1 MKILYLTKGV
11 VGKHGYYRDI
21 MLAKGLVKQGHDV
34 SFIAAAESW
43 CGGLEI
49 TEGVKV
55 YTFFDPLPYQVKK
68 GGLSFFDVLSRIFFL
83 VGKRFDVVFVDSGF
97 RPVTGIPGHLYAWF
111 YKVPYVCEWWDWLG
125 KGGLYERKSKL
136 YQRTLGVFDNYFEVA
151 DKRHADGVVPL
162 SQKLKKRAE
171 KLDIP
176 EDRIMILHGGADL
189 SLSNAP
195 SKEDARRKLGIPTN
209 AKVVGFAG
217 LDGQEVQ
224 DLRPFLEAIQELKKH
239 IPDFVWFSTGGSLL
253 EKFRQQ
259 YDVGTEYF
267 EFGWVDY
274 TNYRAC
280 LACAD
285 ILLLTQEDNL
295 INQARWPNKIGDYLA
310 VGRPVLA
317 TPVGEVKFF
326 VEKYDQHGIHLVEWD
341 SKSITQ
347 AIEYLFSSDE
357 KLDQMGEANALIAH
371 EECSWDRKAEDLSN
385 FLSKI
390 VQMGKRPDKRG

>member
-1 MKILYLTKGV
+1 MNILYLTKGV

-43 CGGLEI
+43 HGGLEI
-49 TEGVKV
+49 IDGVKV
-55 YTFFDPLPYQVKK
+55 YSFFDPSPYQVKK
-68 GGLSFFDVLSRIFFL
+68 GGLSILDVFNRLLFL
-83 VGKRFDVVFVDSGF
+83 FGKRFDIVFVDSGF

-125 KGGLYERKSKL
+125 KKGLYERKSRP
-136 YQRTLGVFDNYFEVA
+136 YQNSLGILDNYLEIA
-151 DKRHADGVVPL
+151 DKKHADGVIPL
-162 SQKLKKRAE
+162 SLKLKQRAE

-189 SLSNAP
+189 SLSEAP
-195 SKEDARRKLGIPTN
+195 AKKEARSQLEIPAN

-217 LDGQEVQ
+217 LDSQEVQ
-224 DLRPFLEAIQELKKH
+224 DLKPFLEAIKEVKQR
-239 IPDFVWFSTGGSLL
+239 IPSFVWFSTGGTLQDNI
-253 EKFRQQ
+253 RQK
-259 YDVGTEYF
+259 YGVGDEYF

-274 TNYRAC
+274 KDYRSC

-310 VGRPVLA
+310 AGRPILA

-326 VEKYDQHGIHLVEWD
+326 AEKYHKHGIHLVEWKGD
-341 SKSITQ
+341 AIIK
-347 AIEYLFSSDE
+347 AIEELFSSDKNLE
-357 KLDQMGEANALIAH
+357 QMGNANCLIAR
-371 EECSWDRKAEDLSN
+371 EECSWDKKAEELSG
-385 FLSKI
+385 FLYKI
-390 VQMGKRPDKRG
+390 VEMGKRSHNQG